1 MRIDAGAFEAQLST
15 LVDDNP
21 ADVQDGV
28 YSPGNLTLREALA
41 FNANPG
47 PDVITFAAANRRD
60 YLRSSWKRRPRCPT
74 RQLR

>member
-1 MRIDAGAFEAQLST
+1 MRIDPGALEAQFFT

-21 ADVQDGV
+21 ADVLDGV

-60 YLRSSWKRRPRCPT
+60 YLRSSWQRRPRCPT
-74 RQLR
+74 LPLR